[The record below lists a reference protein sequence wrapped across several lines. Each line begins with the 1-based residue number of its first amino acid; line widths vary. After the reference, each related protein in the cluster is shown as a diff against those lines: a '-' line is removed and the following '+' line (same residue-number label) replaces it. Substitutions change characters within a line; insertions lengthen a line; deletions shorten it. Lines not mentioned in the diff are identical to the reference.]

1 MIRWLRWTATRQAAD
16 ALSSIATTAV
26 FALLDILDALLCY
39 IYALLDALFEGKAGS
54 TISCYCYE
62 KREGTEDSC
71 RTSQTLHD
79 RGNQW
84 RKLLMGAE
92 EFLGLKNRSTG
103 KGGGKEAPVKQG
115 GDSEVKGGRW
125 SDCNCESCVSWER
138 EDEGKL
144 HVVAEKSTLHPLEK
158 AEAVIFLH
166 GFQSSSSLWTETVF
180 PNLSESAKANY
191 LFFAVDLLGFGDSPK
206 PRDSLY
212 RLEDHVEMIERSVI
226 QQFNLDSFHLVAHS
240 MGCIIALALASKYS
254 SSTKSITLVAPPY
267 FSASSGEK
275 ASRIMMNRLAGK
287 RLWPFLSF
295 GSSVMTWYE
304 HIGRTICFIVCR
316 NHRTWERVFKF
327 LTRKRWVG
335 RKIDNAIV
343 LLLHLRKPTPVV
355 IELLL
360 FFFSNY
366 GKSQSPSGVRREISF
381 LIRDMTKHTH
391 HSAWHT
397 MHNVICKGAE
407 YLDSYLQDIRTAGIP
422 ILVVHGSKDQIVPLD
437 CSFHIKSAI
446 PFADVRTIPG
456 ANHGTVIVGREIHF
470 TREIEATW
478 DASRVRN
485 QDLRT

>member
-1 MIRWLRWTATRQAAD
+1 MIRWLICTATRQSAD
-16 ALSSIATTAV
+16 AVSSIATTAV

-39 IYALLDALFEGKAGS
+39 IYALLDALLEGKAGS
-54 TISCYCYE
+54 TVSCYCYG
-62 KREGTEDSC
+62 KRERTEKSC
-71 RTSQTLHD
+71 RTSETIHD

-92 EFLGLKNRSTG
+92 EFLGLNNRSTG
-103 KGGGKEAPVKQG
+103 KEGGKEASVKQG
-115 GDSEVKGGRW
+115 GGSKAKGGRW

-138 EDEGKL
+138 EDGRKL

-240 MGCIIALALASKYS
+240 MGCIIALALASKYP

-304 HIGRTICFIVCR
+304 HVGRTICFIVCR

-327 LTRKRWVG
+327 LTRKREV
-335 RKIDNAIV
+335 
-343 LLLHLRKPTPVV
+343 P
-355 IELLL
+355 
-360 FFFSNY
+360 
-366 GKSQSPSGVRREISF
+366 F
-381 LIRDMTKHTH
+381 LIRDLTRHTH

-407 YLDSYLQDIRTAGIP
+407 YLDSYLQDIRTAEIP
-422 ILVVHGSKDQIVPLD
+422 ILVVHGSKDQIVPLE

-478 DASRVRN
+478 DASRVRK